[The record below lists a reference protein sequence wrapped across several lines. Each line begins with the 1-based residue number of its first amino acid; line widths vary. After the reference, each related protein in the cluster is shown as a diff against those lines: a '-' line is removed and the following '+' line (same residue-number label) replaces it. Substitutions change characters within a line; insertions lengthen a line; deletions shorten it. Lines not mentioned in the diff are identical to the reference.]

1 MLNSEN
7 IKIRKMPFQNVQCL
21 GDNKTKACIKKI
33 LQISLK
39 ITELRKFEI
48 KNNALIIDLS
58 GRGL

>member
-1 MLNSEN
+1 
-7 IKIRKMPFQNVQCL
+7 MPFQNVQCL